1 MSASLVLG
9 GVELHD
15 EFPPNE
21 WRFSVLGEDMT
32 FGNPQPVEMSI
43 ASLMADGSP
52 TVTTHHENR
61 EAGFRVTISGPDS
74 GALSSGER
82 ELNLQLTRRNTLAW
96 TPADG
101 FGPTT
106 VFEVETSNMDWLFDD
121 TAEAEGKT
129 LLRRTFRLR
138 LVCLPFPRSADVTL
152 IGGQYVSESLVVDD
166 DCESATGWSMA
177 GQNVSGTAAFTVD
190 STAGNFATG
199 TGSVKMVITPNKYG
213 GGVSVPFGNSATYQ
227 TGASKAGL
235 SISAAA
241 GGYLSFRVRVDS
253 PWTLDAANA
262 GRYAEVTTSNL
273 GRFQASAVAA
283 SVDDAGFI
291 RFSLPMDAS
300 WGTVT
305 ALHLPFLSTYFGAP
319 AGAQPANPVF
329 RFDSIGHSAQSSSPQ
344 GAQTVEIG
352 GSARS
357 EAAITVSGAQ
367 GLGDV
372 LVYTT
377 PADRLF
383 RPDLRRFNKTGNLQ
397 ADAKS
402 ISGQAVRLSTQAT
415 FEAPATMFTPG
426 AHAIL
431 MYARNGAGSGTTIS
445 ATTITAQLFSGGVA
459 VGPVETITKGAQSV
473 PDYEYHAFSMDVLNL
488 PTTVVGDNSTAV
500 VRFTV
505 NGGGDTNLDELLAF
519 PLQDSALTWVN
530 CGHGTT
536 SASVASH
543 LWIDAPAPTNPN
555 PRILVGTNENRTDA
569 RAVVPKSRGRHLMT
583 PGEMLIYVLTGL
595 SGAPEVLT
603 AYYKRWHSNAAE

>member
-15 EFPPNE
+15 GFPPDG
-21 WRFSVLGEDMT
+21 WQFKVFGEDLT

-43 ASLMADGSP
+43 ASLMADGAV
-52 TVTTHHENR
+52 TVTTRHENR
-61 EAGFRVTISGPDS
+61 EAAFRVSISGQDS
-74 GALSSGER
+74 GALAAGEAA
-82 ELNLQLTRRNTLAW
+82 LNLELSRRNTLAW

-101 FGPTT
+101 FGPTS
-106 VFEVETSNMDWLFDD
+106 VFDVETSSMDWLFDD
-121 TAEAEGKT
+121 VAEAEGVR

-138 LVCLPFPRSADVTL
+138 LVCLPFPRSAEVTL
-152 IGGQYVSESLVVDD
+152 IGGEYVSESLVVDD
-166 DCESATGWSMA
+166 DCESTAGWSLTDSYGA
-177 GQNVSGTAAFTVD
+177 GVGSFTVD
-190 STAGNFATG
+190 SSAGNFATG
-199 TGSVKMVITPNKYG
+199 TGSVKLVITPNKYG
-213 GGVSVPFGNSATYQ
+213 GGNSVPYGQGATYQ
-227 TGASKAGL
+227 AGVSKTGL
-235 SISAAA
+235 SITAA

-253 PWTLDAANA
+253 PWTLNAANTGSA
-262 GRYAEVTTSNL
+262 VEVTTSNA

-283 SVDDAGFI
+283 SIDSAGFL
-291 RFSLPMDAS
+291 RFSLPMDAA

-305 ALHLPFLSTYFGAP
+305 ALHLPFLSTSYLSAP
-319 AGAQPANPVF
+319 AGSAPANPVF

-344 GAQTVEIG
+344 GVQTVEIG

-383 RPDLRRFNKTGNLQ
+383 RPDLRRFNKTGTLTT
-397 ADAKS
+397 DAKS
-402 ISGQAVRLSTQAT
+402 INGQAVQLSTQAT

-459 VGPVETITKGAQSV
+459 VGPVETISKGAQAV
-473 PDYEYHAFSMDVLNL
+473 ADYEYHAFSMGVLNL

-505 NGGGDTNLDELLAF
+505 NGGSDTYLDELLAF

-543 LWIDAPAPTNPN
+543 LWIDAPSPTNPN

-595 SGAPEVLT
+595 SGAPEVMT